1 MFCDCLNMA
10 TMNSSLSKSQSL
22 ANLGS
27 LKLLQVQLVDWAATW
42 AKSSDLSIPSMAV
55 DMPDIVTLLQ
65 AAGYKLRK
73 LEAHAPHDIANISTS
88 SGSSDINAG
97 QERGVRV
104 VLTCG
109 HSGHVCVLEGPL
121 AANKCRCSK
130 VPDGDI
136 SDDCFWEVTAVG
148 GGKNKSEPTLIE
160 SGCDA
165 LPSVSKEVNILVANV
180 LNYLCDRIIG
190 NKELEQ
196 VEIPLKETPV
206 SSKSFGRFSDS
217 VTITTRRG
225 NGNGDG
231 NLTPL
236 GTLGTAE
243 KFRKAPSVAVSS
255 PQQDGNASP
264 ARYRSLDTLISA
276 NAEKILP
283 EPGHLVPKDPEEIQK
298 SMDLLSVEDPQES
311 STSTIGDTSFNSS
324 NVSKLKEVHKLIQA
338 ISSSVEERKFNA
350 SNINKLNEVYK
361 MIEEITSSARDN
373 NLNSTNL
380 DKLKKADRIIG
391 DIIKK
396 VDKKDTSIDKDK
408 RKSNSA
414 SNIIQKIMRGP
425 KLPMSA
431 QARAKVT
438 KSSPNLQSATF
449 VPPKPV
455 ATIKK
460 RRIGSTSSNNV
471 GMDNKAETSTVKRR
485 PVVRS
490 STDVSTK
497 QPIADPAKRS
507 IKRFANVK
515 STIPKPEPSKRK
527 D

>member
-1 MFCDCLNMA
+1 MLCDFFKMA

-27 LKLLQVQLVDWAATW
+27 LKLQQVQLIDWAATW
-42 AKSSDLSIPSMAV
+42 TKSSDLSIPSMSV

-65 AAGYKLRK
+65 AVGYKLRN

-104 VLTCG
+104 VVTCC
-109 HSGHVCVLEGPL
+109 HSGQVCVLEAPL

-136 SDDCFWEVTAVG
+136 SDDCFWEVTALG
-148 GGKNKSEPTLIE
+148 GGKSKSNPTLIE

-196 VEIPLKETPV
+196 LEIPLKETPV
-206 SSKSFGRFSDS
+206 SSKFGRFSDS

-225 NGNGDG
+225 TGNGDDG
-231 NLTPL
+231 DLTPL
-236 GTLGTAE
+236 STLE

-255 PQQDGNASP
+255 PHQDGNDSP
-264 ARYRSLDTLISA
+264 ARYRSLDTLISVK
-276 NAEKILP
+276 AEKILP
-283 EPGHLVPKDPEEIQK
+283 EPGHLVAKDPEDIQK

-311 STSTIGDTSFNSS
+311 STSTIGETSFNSS
-324 NVSKLKEVHKLIQA
+324 DVSKLKEVHKLIRA
-338 ISSSVEERKFNA
+338 ISSSVEDKKFNA
-350 SNINKLNEVYK
+350 SILNKLNEVYK
-361 MIEEITSSARDN
+361 MIGEITSSTRDN
-373 NLNSTNL
+373 HLNSTNMN
-380 DKLKKADRIIG
+380 KLKKLDKIIG
-391 DIIKK
+391 DMIKK
-396 VDKKDTSIDKDK
+396 VDRNDTSMDKDK

-425 KLPMSA
+425 KLPTSA

-438 KSSPNLQSATF
+438 NSSPNLQSAQF
-449 VPPKPV
+449 VPPR
-455 ATIKK
+455 AIGTIKK
-460 RRIGSTSSNNV
+460 RRIGSSSSNASV
-471 GMDNKAETSTVKRR
+471 DNKAETVKRR

-497 QPIADPAKRS
+497 QPIDETVKKS
-507 IKRFANVK
+507 LKRFANVK